1 MAVKWTDKIINWH
14 QLPGTDVQ
22 RLIREWGKTDA
33 EIAAD
38 EAKAAKKA
46 GKKVATKA
54 VTKPAPAPE
63 VKPAPAPKP
72 AKATKPAPAAP
83 VVEAKPAKKVTK
95 PAATKPAPA
104 KPATKPATTKPVA
117 KAKKP
122 VAKRKAVTTPK
133 APNAR
138 QITTANRVAA
148 LAMIPG
154 LKATGMGKED
164 MAAEIMVK
172 LNVTRAYAMS
182 WIRVVE
188 KGA

>member
-1 MAVKWTDKIINWH
+1 MELQMAVKWTDKIINWH
-14 QLPGTDVQ
+14 MLPGSEVQ
-22 RLIREWGKTDA
+22 RLVREWGKTD
-33 EIAAD
+33 EQIAA
-38 EAKAAKKA
+38 EKGKAAKISA
-46 GKKVATKA
+46 KKVKPTKTSSTPVVA
-54 VTKPAPAPE
+54 AKPVPKV
-63 VKPAPAPKP
+63 VK
-72 AKATKPAPAAP
+72 PAAP
-83 VVEAKPAKKVTK
+83 VAVVKPAKVTK

-122 VAKRKAVTTPK
+122 VAKRKAVTTK

-138 QITTANRVAA
+138 QVTTANRVAA
-148 LAMIPG
+148 LAMIPS

-172 LNVTRAYAMS
+172 LSLTRAYAMS

-188 KGA
+188 KAV